1 MSSDLLRQ
9 IEQETL
15 RAGER
20 RRAANSLG
28 FCALQEVERRHEQHE
43 ARDFDRTPCWQCGT
57 RGDRGCDHRQP
68 VRIEAD
74 YSFDRSPP
82 RRSPRKNPA

>member
-28 FCALQEVERRHEQHE
+28 FCALQEVERRHEQHDCVLVR
-43 ARDFDRTPCWQCGT
+43 RDPCPRCNV
-57 RGDRGCDHRQP
+57 RGDIGCAHQP
-68 VRIEAD
+68 SFQATPFHAD
-74 YSFDRSPP
+74 LRLVSK
-82 RRSPRKNPA
+82 RRAV